1 MWVFGLELDQIR
13 RFDVGLNCSSLLT
26 YFDLEVR
33 PMTTGPLSFF
43 SGSRNKPNPGLN
55 TIPTPISRRRLRGP
69 PSPIA
74 ERRCPASPEK
84 KTPAEEAGAGQ
95 WSKSKG
101 RFENEPRPGSHA
113 SGPRSSQDF
122 CDPVPILLAEDRKS
136 GKAAASNLQNRYPL
150 GGWIS
155 CEVSHSARCEVI
167 WISRAL
173 LSILSRLCP
182 GGNVSASSRNCRAAR
197 SS

>member
-1 MWVFGLELDQIR
+1 
-13 RFDVGLNCSSLLT
+13 
-26 YFDLEVR
+26 
-33 PMTTGPLSFF
+33 MTTGPLSFF

-74 ERRCPASPEK
+74 ERRFRASPEK
-84 KTPAEEAGAGQ
+84 KHPPRRRVFGQ

-101 RFENEPRPGSHA
+101 GSRMNRSPVRMLPGL
-113 SGPRSSQDF
+113 RSSEDF

-182 GGNVSASSRNCRAAR
+182 GGKVSASSRNCRAAR